1 MDWEIQPIK
10 RWHGTYTVPGD
21 KSISHRALMLG
32 ALAEGVTRITH
43 LSLGK
48 DVQSTSFCLLQLGVQ
63 IEQDG
68 ETVLVH
74 GRGPKGL
81 LTPKAIL
88 DAGNSGTTI
97 RLLSGIL
104 AGHPFISTITGD
116 DSLRKR
122 PMKRII
128 EPLEKMGAKIESN
141 PGFVAPLTIHGNQLH
156 PIEYELPIPSAQVKS
171 CILLAGLLAEGKTS
185 VTEPA
190 QSRDHTE
197 RMLPCFG
204 VEVIK
209 KGLTVE
215 VKGRSTLRAI
225 DIDVPGDISSAA
237 FLMVAAVLLP
247 EAKLTLLNI
256 GMNPTRIGI
265 IEVLRT
271 MGCSIQEHNVQTLHH
286 EPRADL
292 IIESGTLS
300 GTEIAGDLI
309 PKIIDE
315 IPILAIAATQA
326 RRKTVVRDAKEL
338 RVKETDRIAAVAKN
352 LHAMG
357 VNVEV
362 FEDGFAIEGPQKL
375 RGAVVDSFHDHRI
388 AMAFAIAGLI
398 AEGKTVV
405 RGAECAEISYPNFYE
420 IIKGIN
426 HE

>member
-1 MDWEIQPIK
+1 MDWEIQPITK
-10 RWHGTYTVPGD
+10 WYGTYTVPGD

-43 LSLGK
+43 LSPGK
-48 DVQSTSFCLLQLGVQ
+48 DVQSTLSCLVQLGVT
-63 IEQDG
+63 IEQKEE
-68 ETVLVH
+68 ETLVY
-74 GRGPKGL
+74 GQGSKGL
-81 LTPKAIL
+81 IPPTTIL

-104 AGHPFISTITGD
+104 AGHPFTSTITGD

-128 EPLEKMGAKIESN
+128 DPLEKMGAKIESS
-141 PGFVAPLTIHGNQLH
+141 PGFFAPLTIHGTSLQ
-156 PIEYELPIPSAQVKS
+156 PIEYALPIPSAQVKS

-209 KGLTVE
+209 NGLKVEIKGKSVLKAT
-215 VKGRSTLRAI
+215 T
-225 DIDVPGDISSAA
+225 IDVPGDISSAA
-237 FLMVAAVLLP
+237 FLMVAAALLP
-247 EAKLTLLNI
+247 DAKLTLLNI
-256 GMNPTRIGI
+256 GMNPTRTGI

-271 MGCSIQEHNVQTLHH
+271 MGCSIQEKNVQSLHH

-292 IIESGTLS
+292 VIQSSPLS
-300 GTEIAGDLI
+300 GIEIAGDLI
-309 PKIIDE
+309 PKVIDE

-326 RRKTVVRDAKEL
+326 KGKTVVRDAKEL
-338 RVKETDRIAAVAKN
+338 RVKETDRITAVAKN
-352 LHAMG
+352 LNAMG
-357 VNVEV
+357 VKIEV

-375 RGAVVDSFHDHRI
+375 KAAVIESFHDHRI
-388 AMAFAIAGLI
+388 AMAFAIAGLV
-398 AEGKTVV
+398 AKGKT
-405 RGAECAEISYPNFYE
+405 RIRNAECAEISYPGFYE

-426 HE
+426 P

>member
-1 MDWEIQPIK
+1 MDWEIQPITK
-10 RWHGTYTVPGD
+10 WYGTYTVPGD

-43 LSLGK
+43 LSPGK
-48 DVQSTSFCLLQLGVQ
+48 DVQSTLSCLVQLGVT
-63 IEQDG
+63 IEQKEE
-68 ETVLVH
+68 ETLVY
-74 GRGPKGL
+74 GQGSKGL
-81 LTPKAIL
+81 IPPTTIL

-104 AGHPFISTITGD
+104 AGHPFTSTITGD

-128 EPLEKMGAKIESN
+128 DPLEKMGAKIESS
-141 PGFVAPLTIHGNQLH
+141 PGFFAPLTIHGTSLQ
-156 PIEYELPIPSAQVKS
+156 PIEYALPIPSAQVKS

-209 KGLTVE
+209 NGLKVEIKGKSVLKAT
-215 VKGRSTLRAI
+215 T
-225 DIDVPGDISSAA
+225 IDVPGDISSAA
-237 FLMVAAVLLP
+237 FLMVAAALLP
-247 EAKLTLLNI
+247 DAKLTLLNI
-256 GMNPTRIGI
+256 GMNPTRTGI
-265 IEVLRT
+265 IEVLRA
-271 MGCSIQEHNVQTLHH
+271 MGCSIQEKNVQSLHH

-292 IIESGTLS
+292 VIQSSPLS
-300 GTEIAGDLI
+300 GIEIAGDLI
-309 PKIIDE
+309 PKVIDE

-326 RRKTVVRDAKEL
+326 KGKTVVRDAKEL
-338 RVKETDRIAAVAKN
+338 RVKETDRITAVAKN
-352 LHAMG
+352 LNAMG
-357 VNVEV
+357 VKIEV

-375 RGAVVDSFHDHRI
+375 KAAVIESFHDHRI
-388 AMAFAIAGLI
+388 AMAFAIAGLV
-398 AEGKTVV
+398 AKGKT
-405 RGAECAEISYPNFYE
+405 RIRNAECAEISYPGFYE

-426 HE
+426 P